1 MQFKRYDLAIINR
14 SFWPKNQIIGESL
27 LQLGESASN
36 KGKDV
41 VIITQHTGSLKK
53 IAEKF
58 GRGSDLLFRSCKSRS
73 DSSTKLMFRIIDA
86 VVFMLWVFWNL
97 LVTRPKKIYVSTD
110 PPLIVPFVVFIY
122 SKISKAS
129 YVYHLQDIHP
139 EAANIVV
146 KLNPMLF
153 SFLKKIDGLVI
164 RHASSIIT
172 ITQTMKDEIVTRSNT
187 KSHIYLI
194 DNPTVS
200 FDRSTQLKIKGFI
213 FSGNLGRLQRIPL
226 LLKSI
231 EKYKA
236 KGGVLPF
243 LFIGR
248 GVYANEIQELS
259 KKYTDIEYGGLVDAK
274 KANELTLGYEWALLP
289 IDDEVTK
296 YAFPSKTSSYVSCG
310 VKILS
315 ICSNHTSVAKWVLN
329 NNHGVNSLP
338 NINDIVS
345 VFLKIENGL
354 TVNNESVDRDY
365 FSIERFVQNI
375 SNVVFNTEEAVG

>member
-41 VIITQHTGSLKK
+41 VIITQHAGSLKK

-97 LVTRPKKIYVSTD
+97 LVTRPKNIYVSTD

-172 ITQTMKDEIVTRSNT
+172 ITQTMKDEIVARSNT

-194 DNPTVS
+194 DNPTAS
-200 FDRSTQLKIKGFI
+200 FDKSAQLKIKGFI

-231 EKYKA
+231 DKYKA
-236 KGGVLPF
+236 KGGTLPF

-329 NNHGVNSLP
+329 NNYGVNSLP
-338 NINDIVS
+338 NVDDLVA
-345 VFLKIENGL
+345 VLFEIENGL
-354 TVNNESVDRDY
+354 TINNESVDRDY

-375 SNVVFNTEEAVG
+375 SNVVFNTEEVVG

>member
-1 MQFKRYDLAIINR
+1 MRFKRYDLAIINR
-14 SFWPKNQIIGESL
+14 SFWPKNQILGESL
-27 LQLGESASN
+27 MQLGENANS
-36 KGKDV
+36 KGQGV
-41 VIITQHTGSLKK
+41 VVITQHVGNLKK

-73 DSSTKLMFRIIDA
+73 DSSTKLLFRIVDA
-86 VVFMLWVFWNL
+86 IVFMLWVFWNL
-97 LVTRPKKIYVSTD
+97 LLTRPKKIYVSTD

-122 SKISKAS
+122 SKISKTS

-153 SFLKKIDGLVI
+153 SFLKKIDGMVM
-164 RHASSIIT
+164 RRASSIIT

-194 DNPTVS
+194 DNPTAS
-200 FDRSTQLKIKGFI
+200 FEKATQLKTKGFI

-231 EKYKA
+231 DKYKT
-236 KGGVLPF
+236 KGGILPF
-243 LFIGR
+243 LFIGG
-248 GVYANEIQELS
+248 GVYTSEIQALS
-259 KKYTDIEYGGLVDAK
+259 KKYTDITYGGLVDAK
-274 KANELTLGYEWALLP
+274 KANELTSEYEWALLP

-315 ICSNHTSVAKWVLN
+315 ICSNQTSVAKWVLN
-329 NNHGVNSLP
+329 NSYGVNSQP
-338 NINDIVS
+338 NINDLVS
-345 VFLKIENGL
+345 VFFEIENGL
-354 TVNNESVDRDY
+354 TVNNEVSDCNC
-365 FSIERFVQNI
+365 FSIENFVQNI
-375 SNVVFNTEEAVG
+375 SNVVLDTEEVVG

>member
-14 SFWPKNQIIGESL
+14 SFWPKNKIIGESL

-58 GRGSDLLFRSCKSRS
+58 GRGSNLLFRSCKSRS

-86 VVFMLWVFWNL
+86 VVFMLWVFWDL

-110 PPLIVPFVVFIY
+110 PPLIVPFIVFIY
-122 SKISKAS
+122 SKISKSS

-172 ITQTMKDEIVTRSNT
+172 ITQTMKDEIIARSNT
-187 KSHIYLI
+187 KSHVYLI
-194 DNPTVS
+194 DNPTAS
-200 FDRSTQLKIKGFI
+200 FDRSTQSKIKGFI
-213 FSGNLGRLQRIPL
+213 FSGNLGRLQKIPL

-236 KGGVLPF
+236 EGGMLPF
-243 LFIGR
+243 LFIGG

-289 IDDEVTK
+289 IDDEVTR

-315 ICSNHTSVAKWVLN
+315 ICSSHTSVAKWVLN
-329 NNHGVNSLP
+329 NNYGVNSP
-338 NINDIVS
+338 ANIYDIVS
-345 VFLKIENGL
+345 IFFKIENGL
-354 TVNNESVDRDY
+354 TINNKLSDCDY
-365 FSIERFVQNI
+365 FSVERFVKNI
-375 SNVVFNTEEAVG
+375 SNVVFDAKEAVG

>member
-1 MQFKRYDLAIINR
+1 VQFKRYDLAIINR

-27 LQLGESASN
+27 LQLGENASD

-41 VIITQHTGSLKK
+41 VIITQHAGSLKK

-97 LVTRPKKIYVSTD
+97 LVTRPKNIYVSTD

-194 DNPTVS
+194 DNPTAS
-200 FDRSTQLKIKGFI
+200 FERSTQLKIKGFI

-296 YAFPSKTSSYVSCG
+296 YAFPSKTSSYVSCA

-329 NNHGVNSLP
+329 NNYGVNSLP

-345 VFLKIENGL
+345 VFFKIENGL
-354 TVNNESVDRDY
+354 TINNKPADRDY

-375 SNVVFNTEEAVG
+375 SNVVFNTEEVVG